1 MKGDG
6 MGIADEMANAVVD
19 AYIAG
24 YRGAMSDSVTFIKL
38 CANTLEAKGLT
49 ATPSDVYALAKFLE
63 SALTANIE
71 RLESGE

>member
-49 ATPSDVYALAKFLE
+49 ATPSDVYALAKFLKK
-63 SALTANIE
+63 ALGSKLE

>member
-38 CANTLEAKGLT
+38 CANALEAKGLT
-49 ATPSDVYALAKFLE
+49 ATPSDVYALTKFLE
-63 SALTANIE
+63 RALTAKIE
-71 RLESGE
+71 RLECVE